1 MSKTNKT
8 FLRVEE
14 VMTMLDISKSKAYQ
28 LMRAV
33 NKSLEDK
40 GYITIAGRVNREV
53 LMHRL
58 GIEN

>member
-14 VMTMLDISKSKAYQ
+14 VMEMLDVSKSKAYQ

-33 NKSLEDK
+33 NRNLEK
-40 GYITIAGRVNREV
+40 QGYLTIAGRVNREV

>member
-8 FLRVEE
+8 LLRVEE
-14 VMTMLDISKSKAYQ
+14 VMEMLDVSKSKAYQ

-33 NKSLEDK
+33 NRNLEK
-40 GYITIAGRVNREV
+40 QGYLTIAGRVNREV

-58 GIEN
+58 GIET